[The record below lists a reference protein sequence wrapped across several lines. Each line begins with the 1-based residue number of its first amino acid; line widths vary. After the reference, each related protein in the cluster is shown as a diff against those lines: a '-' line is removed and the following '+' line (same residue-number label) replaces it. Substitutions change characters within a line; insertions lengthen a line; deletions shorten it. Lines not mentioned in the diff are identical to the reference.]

1 MCKYILH
8 MYYVFYLISD
18 ECICVRMN
26 SVRMNVYPPCKCLL
40 NVHDVYTYDVNRG
53 INISYTHVP
62 CVHEFHFI
70 YVPQRMY

>member
-8 MYYVFYLISD
+8 MYYVFYLID
-18 ECICVRMN
+18 VRT
-26 SVRMNVYPPCKCLL
+26 NVYCKCLL